1 VGPGCVGAKHPVQ
14 FGLGPSLSAEVGDAQ
29 GGIHRHQAGI
39 FARLSLNVVQDLLI
53 IRLENA
59 AIDQMACQV
68 LPAGIPELDS
78 QRGQTGRVA
87 GRPSQIQANANQLSH
102 TAFPFSSSSTDQ
114 SHFQEPV

>member
-1 VGPGCVGAKHPVQ
+1 
-14 FGLGPSLSAEVGDAQ
+14 
-29 GGIHRHQAGI
+29 
-39 FARLSLNVVQDLLI
+39 
-53 IRLENA
+53 LENA

-102 TAFPFSSSSTDQ
+102 TAFPFSSSWTESESLSKNQFEAVPDCMAPAPSPPAPLPKVEGDQ
-114 SHFQEPV
+114 RHRQLRCCCMGIGNDPASLPVLIKNKNP